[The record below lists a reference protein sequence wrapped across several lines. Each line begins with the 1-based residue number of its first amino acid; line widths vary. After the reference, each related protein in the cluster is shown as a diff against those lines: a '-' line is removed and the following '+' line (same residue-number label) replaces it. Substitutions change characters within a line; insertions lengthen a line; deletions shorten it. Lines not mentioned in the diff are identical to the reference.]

1 MLLKEEIRSHV
12 NPKHVYGVAGEE
24 IKILSENDGVAIVEK
39 KDGKTFP
46 CRIEKLT
53 LEEIEI
59 KKEEK
64 IIIKPERV
72 ANRPQASKPVPPKQ
86 STLFL

>member
-39 KDGKTFP
+39 KDGKIFP
-46 CRIEKLT
+46 CRIEKLIV
-53 LEEIEI
+53 EEIEI
-59 KKEEK
+59 KEEEK
-64 IIIKPERV
+64 IIINPVRV
-72 ANRPQASKPVPPKQ
+72 AQRPPAAKPVPINQ
-86 STLFL
+86 QTLF